1 MQAIVGSNVKVEV
14 QNGVVADS
22 PPINITAITKANPGV
37 ATALGHGLVDG
48 DVIKFAVSEGMVQLD
63 GQGVRVNVLSSSTF
77 ELENLNTTDY
87 DAWTTGSVDQVEA
100 FVTYAAST
108 SISMPNPAPLK
119 LDSTVLLDKAK
130 HYVFGMPDAP
140 DGSATALFNP
150 GGTAE
155 EIIKAATRSN
165 SSLVIRIT
173 FASGQKRIFNAFVSG
188 GSGFTMGSNQV
199 ATSQIAFTPLAEVV
213 DYVV

>member
-1 MQAIVGSNVKVEV
+1 MQAIVGSNVKVEIES
-14 QNGVVADS
+14 GLVVES
-22 PPINITAITKANPGV
+22 PPISISAISQANPGV
-37 ATALGHGLVDG
+37 VTAAGHGLSNG
-48 DVIKFAVSEGMVQLD
+48 DVVKFSVTEGMVQLD
-63 GQGVRVNVLSSSTF
+63 GQAVRVSAVSTNNF
-77 ELENLNTTDY
+77 TLENLDTSDY
-87 DAWTTGSVDQVEA
+87 DAWTTGSVDLIDT

-108 SISMPNPAPLK
+108 SISMPNPAPVK
-119 LDSTVLLDKAK
+119 LDSTTLQDKTK

-150 GGTAE
+150 GGSAE
-155 EIIKAATRSN
+155 EIIKAATRTN

-199 ATSQIAFTPLAEVV
+199 ATSQMSFTPLAEVV
-213 DYVV
+213 DYTV

>member
-1 MQAIVGSNVKVEV
+1 MQAIVGSNVKVEIES
-14 QNGVVADS
+14 GLVVES
-22 PPINITAITKANPGV
+22 PPINVTAVTKANPGV
-37 ATALGHGLVDG
+37 VTANGHGLANG
-48 DVIKFAVSEGMVQLD
+48 DVVKWSVSAGMVQLD
-63 GQGVRVNVLSSSTF
+63 GQAVRVSGVTTNNFT
-77 ELENLNTTDY
+77 LENLDTSDY
-87 DAWTTGSVDQVEA
+87 DTWTTGSVDLIDT

-108 SISMPNPAPLK
+108 SISMPNPAPVK
-119 LDSTVLLDKAK
+119 LDSTTLIDKSK

-150 GGTAE
+150 GGSAE
-155 EIIKAATRSN
+155 EIIKAATRTN
-165 SSLVIRIT
+165 SSLAIRIT

-213 DYVV
+213 DYTV